1 MKYTRQRETAEIEA
15 EIARVRREMD
25 ETLSAIESRL
35 TTEHL
40 IDQAI
45 AYTRQSGA
53 REFAS
58 NLGTS
63 VKQNPLSVTLVGIG
77 LAWLMLS
84 GRHAAP
90 PSDEAHGMAGGTERA
105 RASIKEGA
113 VAAAQTVSQTVRGA
127 AQKWTEAGASIRY
140 RSRQAVDAT
149 RVRAERARRGFGS
162 ILNEQPLVL
171 GAIGVAIGA
180 AIAAAAPQTRAEDEW
195 IGEAGD
201 WLTDELKRSW
211 EERRE
216 SLRETADPS
225 RAPAEDRPEHVAA
238 PSPPSP
244 QQPVAAGSG
253 AREP

>member
-1 MKYTRQRETAEIEA
+1 MKYKRQRETAEIEA

-25 ETLSAIESRL
+25 ETLGAIESRL

-84 GRHAAP
+84 GRRATAGG
-90 PSDEAHGMAGGTERA
+90 DEAHGMAGSTERA
-105 RASIKEGA
+105 RESIKEGA
-113 VAAAQTVSQTVRGA
+113 VAAGQTVSQTVRGA

-195 IGEAGD
+195 MGEARD

-225 RAPAEDRPEHVAA
+225 RAPAQERSEHAA
-238 PSPPSP
+238 AASQPSP
-244 QQPVAAGSG
+244 QQPVPASSD
-253 AREP
+253 ARES